1 MEINLSSPQSFDLIG
16 DSILDNKAY
25 VDDGNSVSDKLRRLT
40 AKPVRLLAKDG
51 HTSQGA
57 LGQIPESVEAGTAA
71 VLSVGGNDALHS
83 SFVLSEDSE
92 KVCHALKKLSPF
104 VLGFQSRYRLVLDR
118 LMEVYAPSLIRICT
132 IYNKM
137 PLERLPADLLPVA
150 EEVLLAIRFFND
162 VITEEASRRKLEV
175 IDLRIVCED
184 PRCYSQVSV
193 IEPSEFGG
201 ERIAEA
207 ILGAYA

>member
-1 MEINLSSPQSFDLIG
+1 MSCSPIAFHLLG

-25 VDDGNSVSDKLRRLT
+25 VSNAQSVTHKVQRLVNV
-40 AKPVRLLAKDG
+40 PVGLLAKDG

-57 LGQIPESVEAGTAA
+57 LGQIPESVDAGTAA

-150 EEVLLAIRFFND
+150 KEVMLVLRFFND

>member
-1 MEINLSSPQSFDLIG
+1 MEINLSSPQSFDPIG

-162 VITEEASRRKLEV
+162 VITEEASRCKLEV

>member
-92 KVCHALKKLSPF
+92 KVYHALKKLSPF

-150 EEVLLAIRFFND
+150 EEVMLVLRFFND

>member
-40 AKPVRLLAKDG
+40 TRPVRILAKDG

-92 KVCHALKKLSPF
+92 KVYHALKKLSPF

-150 EEVLLAIRFFND
+150 EEVMLVLRFFND